1 MSISSIL
8 LDGMR
13 GVIDCVEA
21 ARHSPLP
28 SPVPAAEC
36 TRLLEEYRRTRA
48 ITSKLANRLVGKIP
62 KNTLDACARTLGM
75 MVRGTLVFDDINET
89 DVLMDYCIF
98 FGLDQGATVI
108 SRFAATS
115 PYPEGSAE
123 TLALQAMCNS
133 KYRFL
138 AVTAVAPSLGI
149 EAVDLLRN
157 ERRLIADESF
167 SRMAV
172 PGLLLASRIVD
183 MPEFSMTTGAALPVT
198 VEVLEEIWH
207 QLDADR
213 GNINSIDPKNATFEQ
228 EVALAT
234 LIISAALKH
243 RTSCRI
249 RYVEPGKDPGEWDE
263 GHDLSPSRPGRLSPG
278 HRVSRNDPCPCGSNL
293 KYKNCCGRR
302 RYI

>member
-1 MSISSIL
+1 MSVSSVL

-13 GVIDCVEA
+13 DVIDRVEA
-21 ARHSPLP
+21 ARRSPP
-28 SPVPAAEC
+28 SSSVPAAEC
-36 TRLLEEYRRTRA
+36 ARLVAEYRRTRA
-48 ITSKLANRLVGKIP
+48 ITTKLANQLVREIP
-62 KNTLDACARTLGM
+62 KNTLQACAKRLGL
-75 MVRGTLVFDDINET
+75 MVRGTLVFDNLNET

-115 PYPEGSAE
+115 PYPEGSPE

-133 KYRFL
+133 KYRLL
-138 AVTAVAPSLGI
+138 AVIAVVPSLGI
-149 EAVDLLRN
+149 EVIDLLRN

-183 MPEFSMTTGAALPVT
+183 MPEFSTTTGAVLPVT
-198 VEVLEEIWH
+198 AEVLEEIWH

-213 GNINSIDPKNATFEQ
+213 GNIDSIDPKTATFEQ

-243 RTSCRI
+243 RTSSRV
-249 RYVEPGKDPGEWDE
+249 RYVKPGE
-263 GHDLSPSRPGRLSPG
+263 
-278 HRVSRNDPCPCGSNL
+278 DP
-293 KYKNCCGRR
+293 KE
-302 RYI
+302 